1 MTVVDDMA
9 AGRDREQIEEEIRQ
23 LKEDFDARAAEE
35 HLLFEEFKKEKNLGL
50 PPAGSENGAKNE

>member
-1 MTVVDDMA
+1 MA

-35 HLLFEEFKKEKNLGL
+35 HLLLEEFKKEKNLGL
-50 PPAGSENGAKNE
+50 PPAQSGNGDKNE